1 MELCCW
7 HQFAYQGDACLTMH
21 VMHVAAMHVM
31 HVAAMHV
38 VHVAAMH
45 VMHAAAMHQ
54 AYCQLVDS
62 GIGISLAPLWSSK
75 NKASIVLAHCTVATY
90 SHRYITC

>member
-7 HQFAYQGDACLTMH
+7 HQFAYQGDACLTVHLMH
-21 VMHVAAMHVM
+21 I
-31 HVAAMHV
+31 AAMHV

-54 AYCQLVDS
+54 AYCPLVDS
-62 GIGISLAPLWSSK
+62 GIGISLTPLWSSK
-75 NKASIVLAHCTVATY
+75 NKASIVLAHCTVVTY